1 MVVVPVLVRDVG
13 LKLAAAPAGNE
24 VVPNVT
30 EELNP
35 PDIVSVT
42 VYVALPPAATLTLV
56 GETLNEKFLTVS
68 VMFLV

>member
-1 MVVVPVLVRDVG
+1 
-13 LKLAAAPAGNE
+13 
-24 VVPNVT
+24 VPNVT